1 MSLLN
6 NQVSKGRPG
15 DALAD
20 TGDEGR
26 GMLRKAP
33 GRRKHPLIRRCPNG
47 ETHLR
52 ALYFQSSLFGLGCN
66 YKVHI
71 QGIFYLNT

>member
-1 MSLLN
+1 MRLGHVTLPRVAGRSTRMGFADD
-6 NQVSKGRPG
+6 QVSKGRPG

-47 ETHLR
+47 ETHL
-52 ALYFQSSLFGLGCN
+52 
-66 YKVHI
+66 
-71 QGIFYLNT
+71 